1 MKKSILIP
9 FLFMGLLAF
18 ASCKGTSEN
27 KSTTATD
34 TVQAEKPQSG
44 TIHLTR
50 AEFLKKIADYENH
63 SKEWKYLGD
72 KPAIVD
78 FYADWCGP
86 CKMMGPVVEKCAEAY
101 AGKMKI
107 GKLNVDDNM
116 AIAQKYRVV
125 SIPHFIVFKNGE
137 PAVTFGGAMSE
148 ADFRQKLDQVL
159 A

>member
-1 MKKSILIP
+1 MQP
-9 FLFMGLLAF
+9 E
-18 ASCKGTSEN
+18 KGRIIMEYTFTAANFEEEVLHSE
-27 KSTTATD
+27 
-34 TVQAEKPQSG
+34 VPV
-44 TIHLTR
+44 L
-50 AEFLKKIADYENH
+50 
-63 SKEWKYLGD
+63 
-72 KPAIVD
+72 VD

-107 GKLNVDDNM
+107 GKLNVDENM

-125 SIPHFIVFKNGE
+125 SIPHFIVFKGGE

-148 ADFRQKLDQVL
+148 ADFRQKLEQTL